1 MNEIEST
8 SQLTIII
15 PTLNESSNINQIIT
29 RLLTLFPQVFIIVA
43 DDGSIDGT
51 VDIVQDWN
59 QQNPRVQLLDRKH
72 ESIKGLTISLV
83 DALRITSTEYFMVI
97 DCDFQHPPERITD
110 GLGLLASGRFLLII
124 GTRTKIEGWSYKRK
138 IISWGATT
146 LGKFSLLL
154 RRRPRPTDIMSGF
167 FGGKT
172 QFVNQLINEHPK
184 SISPKGYKLLFDL
197 LKVIPR
203 DTSIGEF
210 SYTFQA
216 RLAGESKIGM
226 KQILTYFRSLF

>member
-1 MNEIEST
+1 MK
-8 SQLTIII
+8 
-15 PTLNESSNINQIIT
+15 PYWTLKNFAIT
-29 RLLTLFPQVFIIVA
+29 
-43 DDGSIDGT
+43 
-51 VDIVQDWN
+51 
-59 QQNPRVQLLDRKH
+59 
-72 ESIKGLTISLV
+72 
-83 DALRITSTEYFMVI
+83 M
-97 DCDFQHPPERITD
+97 
-110 GLGLLASGRFLLII
+110 
-124 GTRTKIEGWSYKRK
+124 
-138 IISWGATT
+138 
-146 LGKFSLLL
+146 SLLL
-154 RRRPRPTDIMSGF
+154 TTSMTNADEWSGHVSGF

-184 SISPKGYKLLFDL
+184 SISPTGYKLLFDL